1 MAERV
6 RLNRSLLSSSY
17 TPSAATEVGIL
28 EQQAVGQSQITKL
41 LNTMSGFF
49 YDQMAEKVVE
59 EGEMYGATNPITMEE
74 LEKASQTGEDPTKR
88 LGYGTRGIA
97 ARSTA
102 FQSVMAE
109 IELQATRDYAQFIS
123 LAKTQELD
131 PQEVADGL
139 DAISLGYADILK
151 NVSPTDHIK
160 LKGKLSQTT
169 GGYFKGYMSDF
180 IDAETKKQQ
189 GLAAVILS
197 NIQSNIP
204 TKIDNILLD
213 PTKTQSQIE
222 SDLASLRT
230 NTIIESQTVAITR
243 GEYSAPQITKL
254 TETVN
259 KDFMNHYESKIIS
272 YTLQA
277 GLAREYS
284 KSIIKNKTTGNP
296 RIDALLKM
304 FTDEDKIKLVS
315 NLRSARRDE
324 LQLEEDENDIDKIE
338 NETAM
343 NNALANMKIAIDKN
357 DPKLYDDNLK
367 RATSLDSSDTRLID
381 IKQDRERFMGV
392 RRKSDAQTLR
402 RLKRQLN
409 DGSLTIRT
417 IDDNRF
423 LLSTEDIEQLEKDLN
438 TYEKSNIELELLNT
452 EQLFG
457 IIEQEN
463 IDVDH
468 PNYKQNQLLR
478 AMRKKA
484 LAELRRKTELG
495 ESFDAATFIR
505 DEIGEVEKKINKI
518 VDDDT
523 QQTLRLQYDLFK
535 KAFNK
540 ATNRRSAKLNQ
551 EFLENIKELDEIE
564 QLRDMLSYRRDN
576 KDRFSKKFYGDEG
589 GKNLDK
595 LYDNLLSTTMKYLE
609 GK

>member
-222 SDLASLRT
+222 SDLAAHRR
-230 NTIIESQTVAITR
+230 NTIIESQTEAITR
-243 GEYSAPQITKL
+243 GEYSAQQITKL
-254 TETVN
+254 TETLD
-259 KDFMNHYESKIIS
+259 KEFMNQYESKIIS

-284 KSIIKNKTTGNP
+284 KSIIKNKTTGNA

-402 RLKRQLN
+402 RLKRQLK

-423 LLSTEDIEQLEKDLN
+423 LLSTEDIEELEKDLN
-438 TYEKSNIELELLNT
+438 NYEKSNIEFELSNT
-452 EQLFG
+452 DQLFG

-468 PNYKQNQLLR
+468 PNYKQNRLYGT
-478 AMRKKA
+478 MRKKA
-484 LAELRRKTELG
+484 LAELQRKTERG
-495 ESFDAATFIR
+495 ESFDAATYIQT
-505 DEIGEVEKKINKI
+505 EIDKVEKELNKI
-518 VDDDT
+518 VADNT
-523 QQTLRLQYDLFK
+523 QQTLRRQYDLFK
-535 KAFNK
+535 TEFNK
-540 ATNRRSAKLNQ
+540 ATNSRSGKINQ
-551 EFLENIKELDEIE
+551 QFLENIKELDEIE
-564 QLRDMLSYRRDN
+564 QLREMLSYRRNN
-576 KDRFSKKFYGDEG
+576 KDRFNKNFYDTQG
-589 GKNLDK
+589 GVDLDN
-595 LYDNLLSTTMKYLE
+595 LYDELLSKTIKYLQ

>member
-6 RLNRSLLSSSY
+6 RLNRSILSSRY

-28 EQQAVGQSQITKL
+28 EQQAAGQSQITQL

-222 SDLASLRT
+222 SDLAAHRR
-230 NTIIESQTVAITR
+230 NTIIESQTEAITR
-243 GEYSAPQITKL
+243 GEYSAQQITKL
-254 TETVN
+254 TETLD
-259 KDFMNHYESKIIS
+259 KEFMNQYESKIIS

-284 KSIIKNKTTGNP
+284 KSIIKNKTTGNA

-423 LLSTEDIEQLEKDLN
+423 LLSTEDIEELEKDLN
-438 TYEKSNIELELLNT
+438 NYEKSNIEFELSNT
-452 EQLFG
+452 DQLFG

-468 PNYKQNQLLR
+468 PNYKQNRLYGT
-478 AMRKKA
+478 MRKKA
-484 LAELRRKTELG
+484 LAELQRKTERG
-495 ESFDAATFIR
+495 ESFDAATYIQT
-505 DEIGEVEKKINKI
+505 EIDKVEKELNKI
-518 VDDDT
+518 VADNT
-523 QQTLRLQYDLFK
+523 QQTLRRQYDLFK
-535 KAFNK
+535 TEFNK
-540 ATNRRSAKLNQ
+540 ATNSRSGKINQ
-551 EFLENIKELDEIE
+551 QFLENIKELDEIE
-564 QLRDMLSYRRDN
+564 QLREMLSYRRNN
-576 KDRFSKKFYGDEG
+576 KDRFNKNFYDTQG
-589 GKNLDK
+589 GVDLDN
-595 LYDNLLSTTMKYLE
+595 LYDELLSKTIKYLQ

>member
-1 MAERV
+1 MAERL
-6 RLNRSLLSSSY
+6 RQNRQILSSSLS
-17 TPSAATEVGIL
+17 PSARTEVGIL
-28 EQQAVGQSQITKL
+28 EQQAAGQSQITKL

-49 YDQMAEKVVE
+49 YDQMQEKVVE
-59 EGEMYGATNPITMEE
+59 EGQMYGATNPITMEE
-74 LEKASQTGEDPTKR
+74 LKKASQTGEDPTKR
-88 LGYGTRGIA
+88 LGFGTKGKA

-102 FQSVMAE
+102 FQSVMSE
-109 IELQATRDYAQFIS
+109 IQLQATRDYAQFVTQ
-123 LAKTQELD
+123 AKIQELD

-139 DAISLGYADILK
+139 DAISLGYSNILK

-160 LKGKLSQTT
+160 LKGTLSQTT
-169 GGYFKGYMSDF
+169 GGYFKSYMSDF

-213 PTKTQSQIE
+213 PAKTQSQIE
-222 SDLASLRT
+222 SDLAALRT
-230 NTIIESQTVAITR
+230 NTIIESQTEAITR
-243 GEYSAPQITKL
+243 GEYSAQQITKL

-284 KSIIKNKTTGNP
+284 KSIIKNKTTGNA

-304 FTDEDKIKLVS
+304 FTAEDKIKLVS

-367 RATSLDSSDTRLID
+367 IAQSLDSSDKRLID
-381 IKQDRERFMGV
+381 IKQNRERFMGV
-392 RRKSDAQTLR
+392 RRVSDAQTLR

-423 LLSTEDIEQLEKDLN
+423 LLSTEDIAKLEKDLN
-438 TYEKSNIELELLNT
+438 TYEKSNIELELGNT

-468 PNYKQNQLLR
+468 PNFKKNQLLTT
-478 AMRKKA
+478 MRKKA
-484 LAELRRKTELG
+484 LKELKRKTELG
-495 ESFDAATFIR
+495 QSFDAATFIQ

-518 VDDDT
+518 VEDDT
-523 QQTLRLQYDLFK
+523 QQTLKRQYDLFK
-535 KAFNK
+535 TALNK

-551 EFLENIKELDEIE
+551 EFLESIKELDEIE
-564 QLRDMLSYRRDN
+564 QLREMLTYRRNN
-576 KDRFSKKFYGDEG
+576 KDRFKEKFYGKQG
-589 GKNLDK
+589 GKNLDN
-595 LYDNLLSTTMKYLE
+595 LYDTLLSTTMKYLE

>member
-1 MAERV
+1 
-6 RLNRSLLSSSY
+6 
-17 TPSAATEVGIL
+17 
-28 EQQAVGQSQITKL
+28 
-41 LNTMSGFF
+41 
-49 YDQMAEKVVE
+49 
-59 EGEMYGATNPITMEE
+59 
-74 LEKASQTGEDPTKR
+74 
-88 LGYGTRGIA
+88 
-97 ARSTA
+97 
-102 FQSVMAE
+102 
-109 IELQATRDYAQFIS
+109 
-123 LAKTQELD
+123 
-131 PQEVADGL
+131 
-139 DAISLGYADILK
+139 
-151 NVSPTDHIK
+151 
-160 LKGKLSQTT
+160 
-169 GGYFKGYMSDF
+169 
-180 IDAETKKQQ
+180 
-189 GLAAVILS
+189 
-197 NIQSNIP
+197 
-204 TKIDNILLD
+204 
-213 PTKTQSQIE
+213 
-222 SDLASLRT
+222 
-230 NTIIESQTVAITR
+230 
-243 GEYSAPQITKL
+243 
-254 TETVN
+254 
-259 KDFMNHYESKIIS
+259 MNHYESKIIS

-423 LLSTEDIEQLEKDLN
+423 LLSTEDIDELEKDLN

>member
-6 RLNRSLLSSSY
+6 RLDRSILSSRY
-17 TPSAATEVGIL
+17 TPSAATEVGLL
-28 EQQAVGQSQITKL
+28 EQQAVGQSQITQL

-88 LGYGTRGIA
+88 LGYGLKGKA

-102 FQSVMAE
+102 FQSVMSE

-123 LAKTQELD
+123 VAKTQDLD
-131 PQEVADGL
+131 PQDVADGL

-160 LKGKLSQTT
+160 LKGTLSQTT
-169 GGYFKGYMSDF
+169 GGYFKSYMSDF

-213 PTKTQSQIE
+213 PAKTQSQIE
-222 SDLASLRT
+222 SDLAAHRR
-230 NTIIESQTVAITR
+230 NTIIESQTEAITR
-243 GEYSAPQITKL
+243 GEYSAQQITKL
-254 TETVN
+254 TETLD
-259 KDFMNHYESKIIS
+259 KEFMNQYESKIIS

-284 KSIIKNKTTGNP
+284 KSIIQNKTTGNP

-304 FTDEDKIKLVS
+304 FTAEDKIKLVS

-343 NNALANMKIAIDKN
+343 NNAIANMKIAIDKN

-367 RATSLDSSDTRLID
+367 VAQSLDSSDTRLID
-381 IKQDRERFMGV
+381 IKQNRERFMGV

-402 RLKRQLN
+402 RLNQQLG
-409 DGSLTIRT
+409 DGALTIKI

-423 LLSTEDIEQLEKDLN
+423 LLSTEDIAKLEKDLN
-438 TYEKSNIELELLNT
+438 NYEKSNIEFELSNT
-452 EQLFG
+452 DQLFG

-468 PNYKQNQLLR
+468 PNYKQNRLYDT
-478 AMRKKA
+478 MRKKA
-484 LAELRRKTELG
+484 LAELQRKTELG
-495 ESFDAATFIR
+495 QSFDAATYIQT
-505 DEIGEVEKKINKI
+505 EIDKVEKELNKI
-518 VDDDT
+518 VADNT
-523 QQTLRLQYDLFK
+523 QQTLKTNYNIFK
-535 KAFNK
+535 EKFNNF
-540 ATNRRSAKLNQ
+540 TNRRSAKLNQ

-564 QLRDMLSYRRDN
+564 QLREMLSYRRNN
-576 KDRFSKKFYGDEG
+576 KDRFKEKFYGTQGAVD
-589 GKNLDK
+589 LDN
-595 LYDNLLSTTMKYLE
+595 LYDELLSKTIKYLQ